1 MERLLEHEIFASVL
15 GETIIQ
21 DHLDKIS
28 IHNGMGSG
36 SYSDCEEYIINP
48 VNFCEDSYFSALF
61 KITDSIKK
69 RWKEKRLDIRVYLYL
84 KDLKIVGGHI
94 FKYRN
99 TDISCRVI
107 STSCLAGMHSSLVM
121 RQNLLPL
128 LQSASTSS
136 DS

>member
-1 MERLLEHEIFASVL
+1 MERLLEHEIFAAVL

-28 IHNGMGSG
+28 IHNGMGSD
-36 SYSDCEEYIINP
+36 SYSDCEEYIICP
-48 VNFCEDSYFSALF
+48 VNCCEDPYFSALF

-69 RWKEKRLDIRVYLYL
+69 RWKEKKLDLRVYLYL

-99 TDISCRVI
+99 TDICDQTEQI
-107 STSCLAGMHSSLVM
+107 GCLHADHAAVPAKEVVDRSLET
-121 RQNLLPL
+121 L
-128 LQSASTSS
+128 
-136 DS
+136 